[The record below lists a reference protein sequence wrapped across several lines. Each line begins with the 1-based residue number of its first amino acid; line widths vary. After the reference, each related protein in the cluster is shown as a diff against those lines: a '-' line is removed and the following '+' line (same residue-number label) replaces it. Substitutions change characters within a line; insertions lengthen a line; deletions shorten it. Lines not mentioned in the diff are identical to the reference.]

1 MEVHHD
7 QVGAQIV
14 EWYLAYLVLGA
25 VAGFLGGMFGI
36 GGGTILVPVFLILF
50 EAQHFPADHTMHLA
64 LGTAMAT
71 ILFTSLASLRKHHQ
85 HGAVDWQVLSN
96 ITPGIL
102 FGTALGATSA
112 ALVSPHFL
120 MVFFALFVFFAAGQI
135 LLDIKPRAERELPS
149 VAGMSLF
156 GSFTGWLSSLVS
168 IGGGTVVIPF
178 LIWCNVPLRRAIGT
192 ASAIGFPIAVGG
204 TIGYI
209 LIGSF
214 IPALPELHL
223 GFVYFPALFW
233 AALASV
239 ITAPLGAQTAHRINV
254 SLLRKGFAILLLA
267 LATKLLFKA
276 IS

>member
-1 MEVHHD
+1 M
-7 QVGAQIV
+7 

-25 VAGFLGGMFGI
+25 IAGFLGGMFGI
-36 GGGTILVPVFLILF
+36 GGGTILVPVLLMLF
-50 EAQHFPADHTMHLA
+50 EAQHFPAEHTMHLA

-71 ILFTSLASLRKHHQ
+71 ILFTALASLRKHHQ
-85 HGAVDWQVLSN
+85 HGAVDWQVFRN

-102 FGTALGATSA
+102 LGTALGATSA

-120 MVFFALFVFFAAGQI
+120 MVFFALFVYFAAGQI
-135 LLDIKPRAERELPS
+135 LLDIKPHAERELPS
-149 VAGMSLF
+149 MAGMSLF

-192 ASAIGFPIAVGG
+192 ASAIGFPIAFGG

-209 LIGSF
+209 LIGLH
-214 IPALPELHL
+214 IPVLPELHL
-223 GFVYFPALFW
+223 GFVYLPALFW
-233 AALASV
+233 AALASI

-254 SLLRKGFAILLLA
+254 SLLRKWFAIFLLV

>member
-1 MEVHHD
+1 M
-7 QVGAQIV
+7 
-14 EWYLAYLVLGA
+14 EWYLAYLLLGA
-25 VAGFLGGMFGI
+25 VAGFFGGMFGI
-36 GGGTILVPVFLILF
+36 GGGTILVPVFLWLF
-50 EAQHFPADHTMHLA
+50 DAQHFPTEHTMHLA

-85 HGAVDWQVLSN
+85 HGAVDWQVFRN
-96 ITPGIL
+96 VTPGVL
-102 FGTALGATSA
+102 MGTVLGATSA
-112 ALVSPHFL
+112 ALVSPRFL
-120 MVFFALFVFFAAGQI
+120 MMFFAFFVYFAATQI
-135 LLDIKPRAERELPS
+135 LLDLKPHAERELPGR
-149 VAGMSLF
+149 AGMSLF

-209 LIGSF
+209 LIGSH
-214 IPALPELHL
+214 ISALPELHL
-223 GFVYFPALFW
+223 GFVYLPALFW

-254 SLLRKGFAILLLA
+254 SLLRKAFAILLLA

-276 IS
+276 IA